1 MIFDSSVVVL
11 VLSVIG
17 VGIIVGILSRYFS
30 EEARIERRRRR
41 SNYRIVKKAKGPS
54 VTLSVRTKKD

>member
-1 MIFDSSVVVL
+1 MSFDSSVVFL
-11 VLSVIG
+11 VISVIAVG
-17 VGIIVGILSRYFS
+17 VIAGIASRYFS

-41 SNYRIVKKAKGPS
+41 SNYRIVKKARGPS